1 MTYKQLEVACGEPHA
16 NAAGAGRG
24 SRPAGQRRG
33 ATVRLSVLA
42 VGALG
47 LLAACTPSTSSDP
60 SATTPAPS
68 ATQTSS
74 PAASPSGAGSSGNS
88 SPGTGSPGSV
98 TAGPAS
104 SSQLAAFTAAAQG
117 QCGFTSSADTLTN
130 PKVTNN
136 GWGSATIVPQNSQAQ
151 GGASMLFRGSG
162 ASWSYDTC
170 GSSFDNGSVPQDVL
184 TALGL

>member
-1 MTYKQLEVACGEPHA
+1 MTYIDLEVACGEP
-16 NAAGAGRG
+16 NAGTVSTGPGRDLAKRRRG
-24 SRPAGQRRG
+24 SA
-33 ATVRLSVLA
+33 ATLSVLA
-42 VGALG
+42 AGALS

-60 SATTPAPS
+60 SANTPTPTQS
-68 ATQTSS
+68 ATQSSS
-74 PAASPSGAGSSGNS
+74 PTASPSAAGSSG
-88 SPGTGSPGSV
+88 TV

-117 QCGFTSSADTLTN
+117 QCGFTSSADTLTS

-136 GWGSATIVPQNSQAQ
+136 GWGSAMIVPQNSQAQ
-151 GGASMLFRGSG
+151 GGVSMLFRGSG
-162 ASWSYDTC
+162 TSWSYDTC

>member
-1 MTYKQLEVACGEPHA
+1 MTYTELEVACGEP
-16 NAAGAGRG
+16 NAGTASTGPGRDLTK
-24 SRPAGQRRG
+24 RRRG
-33 ATVRLSVLA
+33 TAARLSVLA
-42 VGALG
+42 VGALS

-60 SATTPAPS
+60 SANAPTPTQS
-68 ATQTSS
+68 AAQTSS
-74 PAASPSGAGSSGNS
+74 PTTSPSAAGSSG
-88 SPGTGSPGSV
+88 PGSSGTV
-98 TAGPAS
+98 TAGAAS

-117 QCGFTSSADTLTN
+117 QCGFSSSADTLTN

-151 GGASMLFRGSG
+151 GGVSMLFRGSG
-162 ASWSYDTC
+162 TSWTYDTC